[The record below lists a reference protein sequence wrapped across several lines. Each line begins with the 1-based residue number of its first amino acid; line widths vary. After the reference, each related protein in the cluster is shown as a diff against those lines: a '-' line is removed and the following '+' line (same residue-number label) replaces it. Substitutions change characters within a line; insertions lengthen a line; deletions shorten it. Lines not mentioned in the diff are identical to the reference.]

1 MNTQLPIEHKE
12 AHQMCEVLLQENK
25 EAYRMCGVFQQEI
38 DMLYET
44 LEEQSLQTNAS
55 YPRTQH
61 RPWHNSNDE
70 EERDSTL
77 DIFLTMRGLAY
88 TSELGC

>member
-44 LEEQSLQTNAS
+44 LEE
-55 YPRTQH
+55 
-61 RPWHNSNDE
+61 
-70 EERDSTL
+70 
-77 DIFLTMRGLAY
+77 
-88 TSELGC
+88 